1 MCHNIHWPSDLHWRT
16 KKLISNF
23 PILKSGRILDIG
35 QQEIILEAELK
46 WIEDIENSKE
56 FAYQMPAYTK
66 YRAQLKNAVNQLYYL
81 G

>member
-1 MCHNIHWPSDLHWRT
+1 MCHNIHWPSKLHWRT

-46 WIEDIENSKE
+46 WIEDIENSRE
-56 FAYQMPAYTK
+56 LAYQIPAYTK